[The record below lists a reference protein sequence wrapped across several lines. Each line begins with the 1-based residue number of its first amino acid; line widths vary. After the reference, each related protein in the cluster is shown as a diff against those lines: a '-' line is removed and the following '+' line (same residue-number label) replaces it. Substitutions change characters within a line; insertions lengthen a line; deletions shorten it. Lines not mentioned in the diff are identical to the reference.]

1 MPSFLVPTPGDLT
14 AQESPPQEFSIQG
27 KKMVMLEGGG
37 GFWAHL
43 ELTDACINST
53 RENKNY
59 LSINKT
65 WKAKCHKLYNT

>member
-27 KKMVMLEGGG
+27 QKMVMLGGEGG

-53 RENKNY
+53 RRKQ
-59 LSINKT
+59 
-65 WKAKCHKLYNT
+65 KLPFDQQNMESKMS